1 MSKADALSFGHVALV
16 VGGDSAERE
25 VSLRGGK
32 AIAKALENLGV
43 QFSVVDG
50 PRRLLEQVAA
60 GHYDRVFNLLH
71 GRGGEDGALQG
82 ALRIYGIPVTGS
94 GVLGS
99 ALTMD
104 KVQTKRVWMA
114 SGLPTPR
121 WQTAGSADDA
131 DAIIEALGLPL
142 FVKPAH
148 EGSSIGMSRVDQAGD
163 LPAALDSA
171 LAFDT
176 TVLVEQ
182 CIRGPEYTASIL
194 DGEVLPLI
202 GLEPARTFYDYA
214 AKYESGDT
222 RYRCPCG
229 LPDDKERELAEL
241 CLAAFD
247 VVGASGWGRVDLMLD
262 NDGSPWLLEVNTTPG
277 MTETSLVPKAAKAA
291 GIDFEE
297 LVWRIL
303 TTSRND

>member
-1 MSKADALSFGHVALV
+1 MTRRDAQSMGHVALV

-25 VSLRGGK
+25 VSLRGGQ
-32 AIAKALENLGV
+32 AVAGALERLGV

-82 ALRIYGIPVTGS
+82 ALRLYGIPVTGS

-104 KVQTKRVWMA
+104 KLQTKRVWA
-114 SGLPTPR
+114 ACGLPTPR
-121 WQTAGSADDA
+121 WQVAREVEAAES
-131 DAIIEALGLPL
+131 ILQALGLPL

-148 EGSSIGMSRVDQAGD
+148 EGSSIGMSRVDEAGE
-163 LPAALDSA
+163 LPGAIAAALE
-171 LAFDT
+171 FDD

-182 CIRGPEYTASIL
+182 CIVGQEYTASVL

-202 GLEPARTFYDYA
+202 GLEPTRKFYDYA

-229 LPDDKERELAEL
+229 LDEARERSLAEL
-241 CLAAFD
+241 CMEAFAVTGAA
-247 VVGASGWGRVDLMLD
+247 GWGRVDLMLD
-262 NDGSPWLLEVNTTPG
+262 GDGQPWLLEVNTTPG
-277 MTETSLVPKAAKAA
+277 MTESSLVPKAAKAA

>member
-1 MSKADALSFGHVALV
+1 
-16 VGGDSAERE
+16 
-25 VSLRGGK
+25 
-32 AIAKALENLGV
+32 
-43 QFSVVDG
+43 
-50 PRRLLEQVAA
+50 
-60 GHYDRVFNLLH
+60 
-71 GRGGEDGALQG
+71 
-82 ALRIYGIPVTGS
+82 
-94 GVLGS
+94 
-99 ALTMD
+99 
-104 KVQTKRVWMA
+104 
-114 SGLPTPR
+114 
-121 WQTAGSADDA
+121 
-131 DAIIEALGLPL
+131 
-142 FVKPAH
+142 
-148 EGSSIGMSRVDQAGD
+148 MSRVDQAED

-194 DGEVLPLI
+194 DGQALPLI

-222 RYRCPCG
+222 RYRCPSG
-229 LPDDKERELAEL
+229 LPEAKERELAEL

-262 NDGSPWLLEVNTTPG
+262 EQGSPWLLEVNTTPG

-303 TTSRND
+303 TTSRTD